1 MRRLLFTISVVL
13 IAVLCTKKTDSPE
26 SRITFYGSYHSQ
38 TKTSAFLESGTR
50 STIYAFTPDEINIP
64 LAGTP
69 IELCAS
75 AGGLLTSGNTLFLP
89 KGTYDFY
96 SVSLNNNT
104 GPALDFP
111 AGQSGQLVN
120 GVDYLWASVINSSVN
135 GNTNIAFLYK
145 HSVCKVNISITAASE
160 ISDLYIKSVKYTLP
174 SESGIR
180 MNLKNGTIPASSAIG
195 ILTTISGSDNSR
207 TFICLP
213 CSAMMVVQIAVDVII
228 NGELLTGRVYRSTVN
243 EVFRQG
249 YMYNIECLLTGN
261 HDFQASVN
269 SSQWIQNSKT
279 TIFY

>member
-26 SRITFYGSYHSQ
+26 SRITFYGSYHSHS
-38 TKTSAFLESGTR
+38 KTSAFLESGTK
-50 STIYAFTPDEINIP
+50 TAIYAFIPDEINAP

-69 IELCAS
+69 IEHCTS

-96 SVSLNNNT
+96 SVSLNNNNSPT
-104 GPALDFP
+104 LDFP
-111 AGQSGQLVN
+111 AGLSGQLVN
-120 GVDYLWASVINSSVN
+120 GVDYLWASVKNSPVN
-135 GNTNIAFLYK
+135 GNTNIVFLYK

-180 MNLKNGTIPASSAIG
+180 MNLKNGTVPSSQYVG
-195 ILTTISGSDNSR
+195 FMTTLPGADNSR

-213 CSAMMVVQIAVDVII
+213 CSAMMVVEIAIDVVI
-228 NGELLTGRVYRSTVN
+228 NGELFSDRVYRAAVN

-249 YMYNIECLLTGN
+249 YMYNIEIVVTGN
-261 HDFQASVN
+261 QDFTTSVN
-269 SSQWIQNSKT
+269 SSQWIQNSKIT
-279 TIFY
+279 EF